1 MDTRI
6 LILTSSEYKGKF
18 AMRADQKCIHGRM
31 ECDGH
36 DVTMRC
42 DVEAMQVMLQK
53 RKKKLGGGIT
63 SGTLSLR

>member
-1 MDTRI
+1 
-6 LILTSSEYKGKF
+6 
-18 AMRADQKCIHGRM
+18 M

-42 DVEAMQVMLQK
+42 DVEVMQIMLQK

-63 SGTLSLR
+63 SGSELEMMIINNERAV